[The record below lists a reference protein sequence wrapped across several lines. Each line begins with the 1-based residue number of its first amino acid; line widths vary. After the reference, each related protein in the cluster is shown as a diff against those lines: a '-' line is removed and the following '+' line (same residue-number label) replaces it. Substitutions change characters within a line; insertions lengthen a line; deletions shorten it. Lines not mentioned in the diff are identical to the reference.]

1 MPSALREVYLESPD
15 IPWTEIGGLEEVK
28 RELQEAVEW
37 PLRYPNLYKE
47 LGRKLSS
54 TRNLFPCFD
63 VFFLVIII
71 CLSRLVTNAISHH
84 FQFLFD

>member
-1 MPSALREVYLESPD
+1 MKCLRRLLPELNLEDEKIPPETLEKLVLTMNDFDNAIKEIMPSAMREVYLESPD

-47 LGRKLSS
+47 LG
-54 TRNLFPCFD
+54 
-63 VFFLVIII
+63 
-71 CLSRLVTNAISHH
+71 H
-84 FQFLFD
+84 